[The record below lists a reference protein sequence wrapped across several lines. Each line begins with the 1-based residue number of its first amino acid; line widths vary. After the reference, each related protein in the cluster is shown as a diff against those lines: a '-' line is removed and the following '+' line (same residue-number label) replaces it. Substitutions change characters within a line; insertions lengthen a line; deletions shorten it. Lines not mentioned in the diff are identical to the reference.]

1 MKIDPSEFDISYF
14 DRVKARKQSLSEH
27 PAGYSFYERKYPW
40 YEHLYTPLMD
50 RLKPNQYVGKK
61 TLEIACAKGYI
72 VEEWRKLGIDAWGID
87 ISQYAIDEASEEVKP
102 YLLVADAR
110 TELANYNNKEFD
122 LVFSS
127 GFFECLEESE
137 LASVISETN
146 RITKYQYHCF
156 MPDANPEYYLFRPL
170 SWWAEQG
177 FTKNKTL
184 LKVICRDE
192 ELVV

>member
-14 DRVKARKQSLSEH
+14 DGLKARAQSLFEH
-27 PAGYSFYERKYPW
+27 PAGYSRYDRKYPW
-40 YEHLYTPLMD
+40 HRDLYTPLMD
-50 RLKPNQYVGKK
+50 RLKPNQYIGKK

-72 VEEWRKLGIDAWGID
+72 VHEWRKLGIDAWGID
-87 ISQYAIDEASEEVKP
+87 ISQYAINEAPEEVKD
-102 YLLVADAR
+102 YLSVADAR
-110 TELANYNNKEFD
+110 TKLASYSNKEFD

-137 LASVISETN
+137 LSDVILECN
-146 RITKYQYHCF
+146 RIARYQYHCF
-156 MPDANPEYYLFRPL
+156 MPDANPTWYLFKPL

-192 ELVV
+192 ELLV